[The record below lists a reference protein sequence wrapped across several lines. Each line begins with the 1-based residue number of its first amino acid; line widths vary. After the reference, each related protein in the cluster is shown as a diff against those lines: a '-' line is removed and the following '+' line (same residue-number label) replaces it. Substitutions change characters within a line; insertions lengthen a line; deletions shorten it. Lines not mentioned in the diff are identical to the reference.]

1 MSPRILR
8 PAGSVLALA
17 AAAFALAGC
26 GSTDHRVGDWMN
38 LNDPTRVADATVDG
52 SRVELRQGQ
61 ALVVYL
67 DTNLDTGLRWDLK
80 PLAGKVAVA
89 VPLADVAPR
98 TGVPAPGAPLETAFH
113 FRGITPG
120 TQPVEL
126 EYRRPFETS
135 APGAKTVRFD
145 IVVR

>member
-1 MSPRILR
+1 MSPRVLR

-26 GSTDHRVGDWMN
+26 GSTDHRAGDWMN
-38 LNDPTRVADATVDG
+38 LNDPTRIADAKIDG
-52 SRVELRQGQ
+52 GRVELRQGQ

-67 DTNLDTGLRWDLK
+67 DTNVETGLRWDLK
-80 PLAGKVAVA
+80 PLTGKVAVA

-98 TGVPAPGAPLETAFH
+98 AGVPTSGAVLETAFH
-113 FRGITPG
+113 FRGIAPG

-126 EYRRPFETS
+126 EYRRAFESS
-135 APGAKTVRFD
+135 APGTKTVRFD

>member
-1 MSPRILR
+1 VDEFAQPDPL
-8 PAGSVLALA
+8 AGSGNFARGGVHGIGHSEDSQAGGLA
-17 AAAFALAGC
+17 A
-26 GSTDHRVGDWMN
+26 RI
-38 LNDPTRVADATVDG
+38 
-52 SRVELRQGQ
+52 
-61 ALVVYL
+61 

-98 TGVPAPGAPLETAFH
+98 PGVPVPSAPLETAFH